1 MQEDNIF
8 DLLDS
13 TSSIDNNEKT
23 VLEKL
28 EEKEKEN
35 PSTDSTDTQEENPW
49 AGVPTVF
56 DKTTV
61 ETAVE
66 EKKQNDAKRI
76 KQWLNMLLEN
86 EMAAFKEQHG
96 YAMSGSIKRNTKR
109 KIEKLYKKGKIKP
122 QFDFAAFN

>member
-1 MQEDNIF
+1 M
-8 DLLDS
+8 
-13 TSSIDNNEKT
+13 
-23 VLEKL
+23 LEKL

-49 AGVPTVF
+49 AGDPTVF

-122 QFDFAAFN
+122 QFDFTAFN

>member
-13 TSSIDNNEKT
+13 TSSQDNNEKT

-35 PSTDSTDTQEENPW
+35 PSTDSADTPAEDSW
-49 AGVPTVF
+49 ADVPTVF
-56 DKTTV
+56 DKATV
-61 ETAVE
+61 ETAVK
-66 EKKQNDAKRI
+66 EKKENDAKKI
-76 KQWLNMLLEN
+76 KQWLNMILEN
-86 EMAAFKEQHG
+86 EMATFKEQHG